1 MDATDDYTE
10 YVRSR
15 LNQLR
20 RAAYLLCGDW
30 DRGDDVVQKVL
41 TDLYVCWSRAS
52 RVENLDSYVRTM
64 LFRRFLDERRLGWW
78 RRVRLSETLAEIPIA
93 EPDTAARIDV
103 RAALALVP
111 PRQRAV
117 LVLRYFHDQS
127 VEQTAETLRC
137 SPGTV
142 KSQTSRGLAALRRL
156 LGATEGYPGAVKIGS
171 AV

>member
-1 MDATDDYTE
+1 MDAADDYTE
-10 YVRSR
+10 YVRAR
-15 LNQLR
+15 MNELR

-41 TDLYVCWSRAS
+41 TDLYACWSRAS
-52 RVENLDSYVRTM
+52 KVENLDGYVRTM

-78 RRVRLSETLAEIPIA
+78 RRVRLSDTPVETPVRES
-93 EPDTAARIDV
+93 DTAARIDV

-117 LVLRYFHDQS
+117 LILRYFHDQS
-127 VEQTAETLRC
+127 VEQTAATLRC

-142 KSQTSRGLAALRRL
+142 KSQTARGLAALRRL
-156 LGATEGYPGAVKIGS
+156 LGATEGYSGAMKIGS
-171 AV
+171 AL